1 MLHGK
6 HLWKESEIGRR
17 VNHLTS
23 QELSYLSLFHS
34 DNIDLA
40 KNWLLNSENHQSC
53 ECYLIKLNTLIK

>member
-1 MLHGK
+1 MLYGK
-6 HLWKESEIGRR
+6 NLRKQSEMWRG

-23 QELSYLSLFHS
+23 QELSYSSLFHS

-40 KNWLLNSENHQSC
+40 KNWLLNFENHQSC